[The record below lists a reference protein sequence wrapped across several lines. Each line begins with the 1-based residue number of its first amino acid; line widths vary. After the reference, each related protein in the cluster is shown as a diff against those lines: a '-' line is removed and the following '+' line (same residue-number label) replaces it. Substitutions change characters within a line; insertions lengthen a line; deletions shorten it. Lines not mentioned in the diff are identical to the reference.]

1 VRKLHIYTNGQVDF
15 ITKNVIG
22 RSCKELAE
30 MVKEEFEINLTERQ
44 IHTFKKNR
52 NLKSGLDGRFK
63 KGQKVWNKGMK
74 GLNIGGKETQ
84 FKKGQIP
91 INYRK
96 VGSERINVDGYTE
109 IKVADPNRWRAKHV
123 VVWESKNGL
132 VPKGHVILF
141 GDRNKLNVDI
151 DNLIL
156 VSRKQLVTLNKHNLI
171 KRDADLTRSGIL
183 VADIFSRLSQLKK
196 G

>member
-1 VRKLHIYTNGQVDF
+1 VKTFHKYTKEEIEF

-22 RSCKELAE
+22 VGNNELAE
-30 MVKEEFEINLTERQ
+30 LVNKKFNLNLTSVQ
-44 IHTFKKNR
+44 VTTFKKNR
-52 NLKSGLDGRFK
+52 GLKSGLDGRFK
-63 KGQKVWNKGMK
+63 KGEKVWNKGMK
-74 GLNIGGKETQ
+74 GLQIGGKETQ
-84 FKKGQIP
+84 FKKGQTP
-91 INYRK
+91 INYRE

-123 VVWESKNGL
+123 VVWENEKGS
-132 VPKGHVILF
+132 VPNGHVILF
-141 GDRNKLNVDI
+141 GDRNRLNVDI

-171 KRDADLTRSGIL
+171 KHDADLTKSGIL

>member
-1 VRKLHIYTNGQVDF
+1 MIHKYTDDQVDF
-15 ITKNVIG
+15 LTKHVKG
-22 RSCKELAE
+22 KSCKELAG
-30 MVKEEFEINLTERQ
+30 MVKEEFGINLTERQ
-44 IHTFKKNR
+44 IQTFKKNR
-52 NLKSGLDGRFK
+52 GLKSGLDGRFK
-63 KGQKVWNKGMK
+63 NGHKVWNKGMK
-74 GLNIGGKETQ
+74 GLQIGGKETQ
-84 FKKGQIP
+84 FKKGQTP
-91 INYRK
+91 INYRE

-123 VVWESKNGL
+123 VVWESEKGS
-132 VPKGHVILF
+132 VPNGHVILF
-141 GDRNKLNVDI
+141 GDRNRLNVDI

-171 KRDADLTRSGIL
+171 KHDADLTKSGIL

>member
-1 VRKLHIYTNGQVDF
+1 MRKLHIYTKGQVDF

-22 RSCKELAE
+22 KSCKELAE

-84 FKKGQIP
+84 FKKGQTP
-91 INYRK
+91 INYRP
-96 VGSERINVDGYTE
+96 VGSERVNVDGYVE
-109 IKVADPNRWRAKHV
+109 IKIKDPSTWEPKHR
-123 VVWESKNGL
+123 VVWEEANGK
-132 VPKGHVILF
+132 VPKGHVVIF
-141 GDRNKLNVDI
+141 GDSNRLNVDL

-156 VSRKQLVTLNKHNLI
+156 ITRRQLSYLNKNNLI
-171 KRDADLTRSGIL
+171 QNDADLTRSGIL